1 MFGLQIALAP
11 EFVGSRHKAGNNGGF
26 LKSLFDKQPVHH
38 TRLIDT
44 GAHQHRIA
52 VSAYERGFGFHIHQN
67 IGNDLFEQLLARLQF
82 LHRCPALA
90 DLRFCQIGKVG
101 GFQIKPFIKF
111 FRRTEILP
119 NIPRLIAQIQ
129 YHAVLHR
136 LVKGIGVDIS
146 TEHFHRFLFVCFQQR
161 RAGKAD
167 KQGVRQ
173 DFLHRRVQL
182 ARLRA
187 VAFVHK
193 DENIALR
200 HKIRAG
206 AADFA
211 DKTVGVIRR
220 VVIFFRR
227 CAPEFVHQR
236 THQRG
241 RRAV

>member
-52 VSAYERGFGFHIHQN
+52 VPAYERGFGFHIHQN
-67 IGNDLFEQLLARLQF
+67 IGNDLFEPLLARLQF

-111 FRRTEILP
+111 FRRTQILLD
-119 NIPRLIAQIQ
+119 IPRLIAQIQ

-146 TEHFHRFLFVCFQQR
+146 TEHFHRFLLVRFQQR

-167 KQGVRQ
+167 KQGIGQ
-173 DFLHRRVQL
+173 DFFHCRVQL

-193 DENIALR
+193 DKNIALGQ
-200 HKIRAG
+200 KIRAG
-206 AADFA
+206 AADFT
-211 DKTVGVIRR
+211 DKAVSIIFGIVIR
-220 VVIFFRR
+220 FCRR
-227 CAPEFVHQR
+227 APELVH
-236 THQRG
+236 
-241 RRAV
+241 